1 MDFLFNS
8 FSKTLLGYLE
18 TWLVQV
24 YSLYIMAD
32 FSKYT
37 VSIDYDR
44 RLYKQDIAGSTAHAK
59 MLAKQSIISQDDA
72 SQITRGLKVIE
83 DEIRDGTFPWN
94 PSLED
99 IHMNIESRLYQLI
112 GSAAGR
118 LHTARS
124 RNDQVAVDLRLYAM
138 DTIVDLVSGLR
149 GVQKALIDLA
159 ENYKNVVMPGYT
171 HLQRAQPVLFAHHM
185 LAYFEM
191 FQRDIDRFKDC
202 RRRTDV
208 MPLGSGALA
217 GVAYQ
222 TDRKFLAA
230 ELGFSRISTNS
241 MDAVSDRDFVVEF
254 LTAASICMMH
264 FSRMSE
270 ELILWSSGEFD
281 FIRIGDDFTTG
292 SSIMPQKRNPDFA
305 ELARGKTGRV
315 YGDLMGLLTT
325 LKGLPLTYNRD
336 MQEDKEG
343 FFDAAD
349 TLATTLDVFQAMI
362 PGVKLNEKRVSLLAG
377 ESQML
382 ATDLADYLVAKGM
395 PFREAHGIMR
405 ELSRRCDEKQIRLSE
420 MPMSEYK
427 NLSEL
432 FEEDVKN
439 ITAESSAS
447 ARNNPGGT
455 APIRVAA
462 ALAEAKKTLENAEH
476 GI

>member
-1 MDFLFNS
+1 M
-8 FSKTLLGYLE
+8 
-18 TWLVQV
+18 QV

-72 SQITRGLKVIE
+72 SQITHGLKVIE

-138 DTIVDLVSGLR
+138 ETIVDLGSGLR
-149 GVQKALIDLA
+149 GVQKALVDLA

-191 FQRDIDRFKDC
+191 FPRDIDRFKDC

-270 ELILWSSGEFD
+270 ELILWSSGVFD

-349 TLATTLDVFQAMI
+349 TLAITLDVFQAMI
-362 PGVKLNEKRVSLLAG
+362 SGVKLNEKRVSLLAG

-427 NLSEL
+427 TLSEL

-455 APIRVAA
+455 APTRVAA

>member
-1 MDFLFNS
+1 M
-8 FSKTLLGYLE
+8 
-18 TWLVQV
+18 QV

-362 PGVKLNEKRVSLLAG
+362 PGVKLNEKRVSMLAG

-455 APIRVAA
+455 APTRVAA